1 VKIRLVKIDG
11 VHNDVPDYGIRGF
24 PAFLLYTKDSN
35 YNHAEVD
42 VPRDLPN
49 LMNWMKEVMPA
60 WRDAD
65 ITDL

>member
-1 VKIRLVKIDG
+1 
-11 VHNDVPDYGIRGF
+11 VPDYGIKGF

-42 VPRDLPN
+42 VPRNLQDL
-49 LMNWMKEVMPA
+49 MKWMKEVMPA

-65 ITDL
+65 ISDL